1 MSEQTRKQVNYT
13 VACIHE
19 FARRKEISQR
29 DAFLFLQQY
38 WGISFLN
45 EFYDVEHTLSMN
57 DAMDDLEYVCK
68 KNGGM
73 LEESWCYEMSKAE
86 MLIEYITQDIIA
98 WLMEEEHLS
107 MEEALNLFYTSQ
119 VFSKLSDPET
129 GLYLD
134 AAASVYALYQEERKA
149 GELVQNEI

>member
-19 FARRKEISQR
+19 FARRKEISQK
-29 DAFLFLQQY
+29 DAFLFLQKY
-38 WGISFLN
+38 RGISFLN

-57 DAMDDLEYVCK
+57 DAMDDLESVCRT
-68 KNGGM
+68 NGGI
-73 LEESWCYEMSKAE
+73 LSENGLNEMSKAE

-98 WLMEEEHLS
+98 WLIEEKHVS
-107 MEEALNLFYTSQ
+107 MEEALNQFYTSQ
-119 VFSKLSDPET
+119 TFSKLIDQET

-134 AAASVYALYQEERKA
+134 ASASVYALYQDEQEA